1 MSIIESA
8 RRDPTKIHADLVD
21 EGTATITKGGC
32 YLYIPV
38 GFTSKELAFISS
50 TVEIVGLFA
59 ISTDRKTYGVSNV
72 TTFIEI
78 TPSSFEEVDVAG
90 EPYYEFRFD
99 PGTVVFPNRLL
110 QVISNPVY
118 NLASYIFDFG
128 NRPFW
133 FTPIEDA
140 ELFSDTPFWNGFKV
154 FADQITADCYAAH
167 TQRKKGDPRTFF
179 RYSLKKDSDLFSPV
193 QFIPLRDGPL
203 NKTSRLAKLADVEL
217 KRGIRSALS
226 VDPVRAEPLEDLFM
240 R

>member
-1 MSIIESA
+1 MSAIETA
-8 RRDPTKIHADLVD
+8 RRDPKKITADLVNV
-21 EGTATITKGGC
+21 GAATITKGGC

-78 TPSSFEEVDVAG
+78 TPSSFEEVDVNG

-99 PGTVVFPNRLL
+99 PGTVVFPNRML
-110 QVISNPVY
+110 QVVSNPVY

-133 FTPIEDA
+133 FTVVDDA
-140 ELFSDTPFWNGFKV
+140 ELFADTPYWNGFQV

-167 TQRKKGDPRTFF
+167 TQRKMGDPRTFF
-179 RYSLKKDSDLFSPV
+179 RASLKKDSDMFNAC
-193 QFIPLRDGPL
+193 QFIPLRDGSL
-203 NKTSRLAKLADVEL
+203 NKTSRLAKIADVEL

>member
-1 MSIIESA
+1 MSIIETA
-8 RRDPTKIHADLVD
+8 RRDATKIHADLVD

-50 TVEIVGLFA
+50 TVEIVGIFA
-59 ISTDRKTYGVSNV
+59 ISTDRKSYGVSNV

-78 TPSSFEEVDVAG
+78 TPSSFEEVDVSG

-99 PGTVVFPNRLL
+99 PGTVVFPNRML
-110 QVISNPVY
+110 QVVSNPVY
-118 NLASYIFDFG
+118 NIASYIYDFG

-133 FTPIEDA
+133 FSPVEDA
-140 ELFSDTPFWNGFKV
+140 ELMSETPLWNGFRV

-167 TQRKKGDPRTFF
+167 TQRNPSDPRQFF
-179 RYSLKKDSDLFSPV
+179 RYTLKKDSDLFGPI
-193 QFIPLRDGPL
+193 QFIPLRDGSL

-217 KRGIRSALS
+217 KRGIRSALT
-226 VDPVRAEPLEDLFM
+226 VEPVRAEPLEDLFM